1 MGAGITD
8 PRGASAVAA
17 CERRPWQLL
26 RSTVAA
32 VAWTGRASGAR
43 EPLPGSRAP
52 GLSGRWIATIAVGI
66 VVLVCVAVA
75 SATSTSSGRRS
86 TANDGGLKKVW
97 SIPSSSNGDMPI
109 GRWLT
114 GKLLVR
120 ASSRGGVRAYN
131 TADGSEVYRISP
143 NASGPVLCAMST
155 TLSPNGIGT
164 VAFGDDSRP
173 CTRLAGVDARSG
185 RILWSIPLVSS
196 RQGAVLDSVQT
207 YIQGDIATVI
217 DTSNLKENV
226 SNGFP
231 GDQDAHVTGPAL
243 IVPTRNSDD
252 VHGVTAFDPT
262 TGAQLWT
269 YTGDSH
275 TGATLVDASG
285 DGRLY
290 AVSAG
295 SPAGVPCLVRLDPA
309 TGHSTP
315 LSPLPSTDSWTSFLG
330 TVYALPGGGIVE
342 VSALDDTSP
351 VIAYR

>member
-1 MGAGITD
+1 
-8 PRGASAVAA
+8 
-17 CERRPWQLL
+17 
-26 RSTVAA
+26 
-32 VAWTGRASGAR
+32 
-43 EPLPGSRAP
+43 
-52 GLSGRWIATIAVGI
+52 
-66 VVLVCVAVA
+66 VVLVDDYCVDT
-75 SATSTSSGRRS
+75 SAHITLSALDGRTGRRLWQNPEKAH
-86 TANDGGLKKVW
+86 TDLGQVF
-97 SIPSSSNGDMPI
+97 
-109 GRWLT
+109 
-114 GKLLVR
+114 
-120 ASSRGGVRAYN
+120 
-131 TADGSEVYRISP
+131 TADPLTATLDE
-143 NASGPVLCAMST
+143 SGGMS
-155 TLSPNGIGT
+155 LRR
-164 VAFGDDSRP
+164 FDSKGNS
-173 CTRLAGVDARSG
+173 TR
-185 RILWSIPLVSS
+185 
-196 RQGAVLDSVQT
+196 
-207 YIQGDIATVI
+207 I